1 MIDRGAMSPAVQV
14 VVAITCAL
22 TAGCA
27 CVRHAQTEPVPTAP
41 PAASIPV
48 AGTPAE
54 TAPAVEPR
62 PAVVEV
68 PKAPATPAAPPPTI
82 EPARPAEPAPA
93 RRTAVP
99 KAPVAATPPTP
110 VIPSSQP
117 PKPAAAGTV
126 APAPAPAVS
135 ASAATTAPQPAAAPL
150 DLKSLATRL
159 RQTRAIGVLTKL
171 SLKNQVDDLVDKFRA
186 YHKRQGTATLAELR
200 RDYDMLL
207 LKVLSLLQDSDP
219 SLARDIVKSRAAIW
233 SILEDPRKFTESNL
247 MAGVTP

>member
-1 MIDRGAMSPAVQV
+1 MIDREAMSPAVRV
-14 VVAITCAL
+14 VVALTCAL
-22 TAGCA
+22 AAGCA

-41 PAASIPV
+41 PAASLPV
-48 AGTPAE
+48 AGTPME
-54 TAPAVEPR
+54 TAPTA
-62 PAVVEV
+62 
-68 PKAPATPAAPPPTI
+68 
-82 EPARPAEPAPA
+82 
-93 RRTAVP
+93 RTAVP
-99 KAPVAATPPTP
+99 KTPVAAAPPTQ

-117 PKPAAAGTV
+117 PKPAAAVTV

-135 ASAATTAPQPAAAPL
+135 ARAATAAPQPAAAPL

-159 RQTRAIGVLTKL
+159 RQTQAIGVLTKL

-186 YHKRQGTATLAELR
+186 YHKRQGTVTLAELR
-200 RDYDMLL
+200 RDYDMLM

-219 SLARDIVKSRAAIW
+219 SLARDIVKSRGAIW